1 MNNNNMGMNGIN
13 NNNMGMY
20 EMNNNNMGMNRIN
33 NNNMGMNRMNNNM
46 GMNGMNNNMGM
57 NGMNNNM
64 GMNGMNNNNMGMNR
78 MNNNNMG
85 MYEMSNNKMGMNGMN
100 NNNMGMNRMNNNNMG
115 MNEINNNNMNMKYF
129 LMENIFKECQNIKD
143 PYEIQKNIVKKM
155 NLEKECPVYLNN
167 NAQKIS
173 FFTSSSVENNNNKNC
188 NLINIHFVTMK
199 GNSHI
204 KQYNK
209 FMKIRDMLED
219 FVISFGLSKDALR
232 RIQFLYN
239 ATNLYKL
246 EDNLTLD
253 EFNICDHCRINVV
266 DMFDVIGA

>member
-1 MNNNNMGMNGIN
+1 MFGGNLCFQMNNNMVNNNMNNNMFNNNMGYNNNMRMNGMNNNNNNNMGMNGIN

-20 EMNNNNMGMNRIN
+20 EMNNND
-33 NNNMGMNRMNNNM
+33 M
-46 GMNGMNNNMGM
+46 GMNG
-57 NGMNNNM
+57 
-64 GMNGMNNNNMGMNR
+64 
-78 MNNNNMG
+78 
-85 MYEMSNNKMGMNGMN
+85 
-100 NNNMGMNRMNNNNMG
+100 
-115 MNEINNNNMNMKYF
+115 INNNNMNMKYF
-129 LMENIFKECQNIKD
+129 LMENIFNEYQNIKD
-143 PYEIQKNIVKKM
+143 PYEIQKKIVKKM
-155 NLEKECPVYLNN
+155 NLGKECPVYLNN

-173 FFTSSSVENNNNKNC
+173 LFTSSSVENNNNKNC

-246 EDNLTLD
+246 EENLSLD

>member
-1 MNNNNMGMNGIN
+1 MGNNNMGMYEMNNNDMGMNGMNNNNMGMYKMNNNDMGMNGIN
-13 NNNMGMY
+13 NNNMGM
-20 EMNNNNMGMNRIN
+20 
-33 NNNMGMNRMNNNM
+33 
-46 GMNGMNNNMGM
+46 NGMNNNME
-57 NGMNNNM
+57 
-64 GMNGMNNNNMGMNR
+64 MNR
-78 MNNNNMG
+78 MGNNNMG
-85 MYEMSNNKMGMNGMN
+85 MYEMNNNDMGMNG
-100 NNNMGMNRMNNNNMG
+100 
-115 MNEINNNNMNMKYF
+115 INNNNMNMKYF
-129 LMENIFKECQNIKD
+129 LMENIFNEYQNIKD
-143 PYEIQKNIVKKM
+143 PYEIQKKIVKKM
-155 NLEKECPVYLNN
+155 NLGKECPVYLNN

-173 FFTSSSVENNNNKNC
+173 LFTSSSVENNNNKNC

-246 EDNLTLD
+246 DENLSLE
-253 EFNICDHCRINVV
+253 EFNICDHCRINVI
-266 DMFDVIGA
+266 DMFDVIGAY

>member
-1 MNNNNMGMNGIN
+1 MN
-13 NNNMGMY
+13 
-20 EMNNNNMGMNRIN
+20 
-33 NNNMGMNRMNNNM
+33 
-46 GMNGMNNNMGM
+46 
-57 NGMNNNM
+57 NNNM

-78 MNNNNMG
+78 MGNNNMG
-85 MYEMSNNKMGMNGMN
+85 MYEMNNNDMGMNRMNNNNMGMNGMN
-100 NNNMGMNRMNNNNMG
+100 NNNMGMNRMGNNNMGMYEMNNNDMGMNEINNNNMG
-115 MNEINNNNMNMKYF
+115 MNRMNNNMEMNVINNNNMGMNRMDNNMGMNGINNNMNMKYF

-143 PYEIQKNIVKKM
+143 PYEIQKKIVKKM
-155 NLEKECPVYLNN
+155 NLGNEPIYLNN

-219 FVISFGLSKDALR
+219 FIISFGLSKDALR

-246 EDNLTLD
+246 DENLSLE
-253 EFNICDHCRINVV
+253 EFNICDHCKINVI